1 MPLSLFIYL
10 PKVVVLVSFATDIF
24 NIYEAKFNIKVSFF
38 DISATIFNIIHLKI
52 NMFLAWIGIFNMPY
66 YYIITTIVQNYD
78 NCMLSLT

>member
-1 MPLSLFIYL
+1 MPLSLFIYPL
-10 PKVVVLVSFATDIF
+10 KVVVLVSIIDSKV
-24 NIYEAKFNIKVSFF
+24 NIKVSIFNIKVSFF
-38 DISATIFNIIHLKI
+38 DISATIFNIIYLKI

>member
-1 MPLSLFIYL
+1 MPLSLFIYF
-10 PKVVVLVSFATDIF
+10 PKFVVLVSFATDIF
-24 NIYEAKFNIKVSFF
+24 NIYEAKVNIKVSFF
-38 DISATIFNIIHLKI
+38 DISATIFNIIYLKI

>member
-1 MPLSLFIYL
+1 MPLSLFIYPL
-10 PKVVVLVSFATDIF
+10 KVVVLVSFATNIF
-24 NIYEAKFNIKVSFF
+24 NIYEAKVNIKVSFF

-52 NMFLAWIGIFNMPY
+52 NMFLTWIGIFNMPY